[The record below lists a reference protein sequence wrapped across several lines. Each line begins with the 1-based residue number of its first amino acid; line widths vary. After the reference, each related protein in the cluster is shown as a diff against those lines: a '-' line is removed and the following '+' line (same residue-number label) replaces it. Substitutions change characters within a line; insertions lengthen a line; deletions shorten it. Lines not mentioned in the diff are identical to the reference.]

1 MDFIKRLQK
10 KVIGF
15 GNVLNH
21 DEPLPIPSLEQAER
35 NAEQRALEQ
44 RENVIDIIEH
54 KTMLE
59 VPMQSQK
66 FSKFFGQTD
75 APAAVVPS
83 VLTTRTF
90 RTTKDSYNDAQ
101 TVALGAITV
110 DPPGSIGLNT
120 IQTTTLTDPAN
131 GLVSEAIAYDP
142 TNNQEFVLAQQ
153 SVGVGT
159 DFFFDKPNMS
169 RGDLYSTRITG
180 FFRFTNEIG
189 ATPANTGFMNNGVIR
204 LKVIDPMQQT
214 VKVLLEV
221 STEKFN
227 QAAQNNPNSG
237 IGTPVNPHDL
247 NNMLYPNNAISAV
260 VPSGSILQITIAGLF
275 ENQFVETDPGVQ
287 VDLAAFAGCF
297 IDGSRSQFN
306 IATHRIQYFDSG
318 RVPLS

>member
-21 DEPLPIPSLEQAER
+21 DEPLPNPSLEQAER
-35 NAEQRALEQ
+35 NARQRALEQ

-90 RTTKDSYNDAQ
+90 RTTKDSYSDAQ
-101 TVALGAITV
+101 TVATGAIVV
-110 DPPGSIGLNT
+110 DPPGSVGLNT
-120 IQTTTLTDPAN
+120 IQTTTLTDPAT
-131 GLVSEAIAYDP
+131 GIVSAGTTYNP
-142 TNNQEFVLAQQ
+142 NNNQEFVLGQL

-159 DFFFDKPNMS
+159 DFYFDKPSMS

-189 ATPANTGFMNNGVIR
+189 AAPANTGFMNNGVIR
-204 LKVIDPMQQT
+204 LKVIDPMKQT

-237 IGTPVNPHDL
+237 VGSPVNPHDL
-247 NNMLYPNNAISAV
+247 NNMLYPNNAVSAV
-260 VPSGSILQITIAGLF
+260 VPSGSIIQITLAGLF
-275 ENQFVETDPGVQ
+275 ENQFAESDAGV
-287 VDLAAFAGCF
+287 VTDLAAFAGCF

-306 IATHRIQYFDSG
+306 IATHRIQYFESG